1 LWIDEWGVMG
11 MAPAHPDDPTQPCC
25 ALGVMT
31 DWEIWNDKQ
40 GATDLVLHEIGHTMS
55 FMHPFIGYTDEGEFV
70 TQDYFKKWYWGVMGY
85 NSPTMGCGYWYGLA
99 ISVGLIPENHICGIA
114 DTFFTEFDRDN
125 YSRGVTVN
133 LIKTI
138 HVNIYNSMLE
148 LERGGQD
155 LNNLPQETK
164 DTLSK
169 INSFLNKSESRLKA
183 NDLNSPDGSIK
194 NALEGAILSSQ
205 LAEKSNVS
213 YEVQDKSKIKLN
225 IPSWIKDSA
234 KWWSADATTT
244 NEFLKS
250 LEFLINQRILVI
262 PDTAQS
268 LSQST
273 GSGVPAWVKSN
284 ASWWANDVITDS
296 DFVSAIQYLISQGI
310 IQIDSSKVN
319 TKTTIVGE

>member
-1 LWIDEWGVMG
+1 
-11 MAPAHPDDPTQPCC
+11 
-25 ALGVMT
+25 LGVMT
-31 DWEIWNDKQ
+31 DKNIWTDKQ

-55 FMHPFIGYTDEGEFV
+55 FMHPFMGYTDEGKFV

-85 NSPTMGCGYWYGLA
+85 NEPVQGCGQWYSWA
-99 ISVGLIPENHICGIA
+99 VNVGLIPEKHTCGIA

-133 LIKTI
+133 LIKTMHI
-138 HVNIYNSMLE
+138 NIYNSMLE
-148 LERGGQD
+148 LERDGQD

-164 DTLSK
+164 NTISK
-169 INSFLNKSESRLKA
+169 INSFLNKAESKLKA
-183 NDLNSPDGSIK
+183 NDLNSPDGAIK
-194 NALEGAILSSQ
+194 NALDGAILSSQ

-234 KWWSADATTT
+234 KWWSNDATTT

-296 DFVSAIQYLISQGI
+296 DFVSAIQFLISQGI

-319 TKTTIVGE
+319 TKTTIIGE

>member
-1 LWIDEWGVMG
+1 
-11 MAPAHPDDPTQPCC
+11 
-25 ALGVMT
+25 
-31 DWEIWNDKQ
+31 
-40 GATDLVLHEIGHTMS
+40 
-55 FMHPFIGYTDEGEFV
+55 
-70 TQDYFKKWYWGVMGY
+70 MGY
-85 NSPTMGCGYWYGLA
+85 NGPGMGCGSWYDSL
-99 ISVGLIPENHICGIA
+99 VNTEETCGIA
-114 DTFFTEFDRDN
+114 DTFFTQFDRDN

-138 HVNIYNSMLE
+138 HINIYNSMLE
-148 LERGGQD
+148 LERDGQD
-155 LNNLPQETK
+155 LDNLPQETK
-164 DTLSK
+164 DALSK
-169 INSFLNKSESRLKA
+169 INSFLNKAESRLKA
-183 NDLNSPDGSIK
+183 NDLNSSDGSIK

-225 IPSWIKDSA
+225 IPSWIKNSA
-234 KWWSADATTT
+234 KWWSTDATTT

-296 DFVSAIQYLISQGI
+296 DFVSAIQFLISQGI

-319 TKTTIVGE
+319 TKTTLIGE

>member
-1 LWIDEWGVMG
+1 M
-11 MAPAHPDDPTQPCC
+11 
-25 ALGVMT
+25 
-31 DWEIWNDKQ
+31 
-40 GATDLVLHEIGHTMS
+40 
-55 FMHPFIGYTDEGEFV
+55 Y
-70 TQDYFKKWYWGVMGY
+70 
-85 NSPTMGCGYWYGLA
+85 GCGYWYGWA
-99 ISVGLIPENHICGIA
+99 ISVGLIAENDTCGIA

-148 LERGGQD
+148 LERDGQD

-169 INSFLNKSESRLKA
+169 INSFLNKAESRLKA

-194 NALEGAILSSQ
+194 NALDGAILSSQ

-213 YEVQDKSKIKLN
+213 YEVQDKSKVKLD
-225 IPSWIKDSA
+225 IPSWVKNSA
-234 KWWSADATTT
+234 KWWSTDATTT

-273 GSGVPAWVKSN
+273 GSEVPAWVKSN

-310 IQIDSSKVN
+310 IQIDSSNVN
-319 TKTTIVGE
+319 TKTTLIGE